1 MYRPGD
7 RVVYTASK
15 HSRHPGPR
23 AERVTPERNGEG
35 YFYDVRK
42 YWVVRAIEA
51 DGRLTVVTRR
61 GKERHIAASDE
72 RLRPARWWES
82 LFFAARFPSST
93 TPSRSDRPPGQSEMS
108 GAKQFSAG
116 T

>member
-35 YFYDVRK
+35 YHYDVRK
-42 YWVVRAIEA
+42 YWIVRAVDA

-82 LFFAARFPSST
+82 LFFASRFP
-93 TPSRSDRPPGQSEMS
+93 PAHSDRSQLPPGQSEMNGGS
-108 GAKQFSAG
+108 QVPASS
-116 T
+116 

>member
-23 AERVTPERNGEG
+23 AEQVTPERNGEG

-42 YWVVRAIEA
+42 YWLVRDVQN
-51 DGRLTVVTRR
+51 DGTLTVITRR
-61 GKERHIAASDE
+61 GKERQVSAADT
-72 RLRPARWWES
+72 RLRPARWWEN
-82 LFFAARFPSST
+82 LFLASRFPQ
-93 TPSRSDRPPGQSEMS
+93 PPDSPGRSEMGES
-108 GAKQFSAG
+108 GRVAAG

>member
-23 AERVTPERNGEG
+23 AERVTPEPNGEG

-42 YWVVRAIEA
+42 YWLVRDVRP
-51 DGRLTVVTRR
+51 DGTLTVITRR
-61 GKERHIAASDE
+61 GKERIIPADDR
-72 RLRPARWWES
+72 RLRRARWWES
-82 LFFAARFPSST
+82 FFFGSRFPRHTDVSAAQAGRG
-93 TPSRSDRPPGQSEMS
+93 PRV
-108 GAKQFSAG
+108 AAG

>member
-23 AERVTPERNGEG
+23 AEQVTPERNGEG

-42 YWVVRAIEA
+42 YWLVRAVQP
-51 DGRLTVVTRR
+51 DGMLVVVTRR
-61 GKERHIAASDE
+61 GKERLVAAADE
-72 RLRPARWWES
+72 RLRPARWWEN
-82 LFFAARFPSST
+82 LFLASRFPQRPDSPGPDSQD
-93 TPSRSDRPPGQSEMS
+93 RSAIDQS
-108 GAKQFSAG
+108 GRVAAG
-116 T
+116 M